1 MRTLEG
7 LGLSLA
13 TGLYAVGL
21 TNKYLFS
28 EPANTNEIADCYQK
42 TFFNI
47 FSCLPPEQTGLNAIS
62 VVRGG
67 KSVDVSTF
75 FKDKELS
82 STAVKFI
89 TFLTNKFGVNYFA
102 RIKDGVDSKTQ
113 ASLEGICR
121 DFLNE
126 QIKREDEFG
135 NHCLIAATAIV
146 GILIA
151 PRLFSFIKD
160 KASRLST
167 IITDLLEPPKF
178 STKTLKKKKPPK
190 ACKELINPSGSVTL
204 AKLSVVTPMPPPKTS
219 AAETPEESL
228 QGEWKRR
235 QRDVISGNVGKR
247 VRKS

>member
-13 TGLYAVGL
+13 TGLSAVGL

-135 NHCLIAATAIV
+135 NHCLIAATGIV

-151 PRLFSFIKD
+151 PRLFSFLKG
-160 KASRLST
+160 KAAVLPTLISK
-167 IITDLLEPPKF
+167 LLKPRVKINVVKPKQR
-178 STKTLKKKKPPK
+178 PK
-190 ACKELINPSGSVTL
+190 VL
-204 AKLSVVTPMPPPKTS
+204 TS
-219 AAETPEESL
+219 ANPDPQPSINSSPPSLPPETQKNSETSL
-228 QGEWKRR
+228 EKDLEREWNTVKKN
-235 QRDVISGNVGKR
+235 VISGNTGKR
-247 VRKS
+247 VRKF